1 MFALAAPIFG
11 TGPIGAPG
19 PSELLAPAIRFYQGY
34 MISGFSTLIVDE
46 IIIAAHSGTNM

>member
-19 PSELLAPAIRFYQGY
+19 PSELLAPVMRFHKGY
-34 MISGFSTLIVDE
+34 MISGFSTLNADDT
-46 IIIAAHSGTNM
+46 IIAAHSGSNM